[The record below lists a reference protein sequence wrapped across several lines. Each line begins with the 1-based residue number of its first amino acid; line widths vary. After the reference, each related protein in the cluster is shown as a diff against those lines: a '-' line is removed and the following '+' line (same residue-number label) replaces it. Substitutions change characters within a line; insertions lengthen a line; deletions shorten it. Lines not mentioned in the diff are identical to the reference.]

1 MSFFFRS
8 GTPAFQCPEIAN
20 GEESYSGFSID
31 IWSCGVTLYNLVTG
45 LLPFEADN
53 IYLLFQTIGRGV
65 YTIPDDID
73 PHLTSLLHG
82 LLNVNK
88 SLRFTIEQIKQHD
101 WFRRRPPR
109 TFDFL
114 PFPPLALNRFQSFTM
129 YDYLTELH
137 QTSTETSEELPEMN
151 LVDPSISVI
160 NSPYDNNNQYVPN
173 EVTPYEQGHRPTR
186 SLWNCGC
193 NRTTTSSDNLHQRK
207 NRNRSNHRI
216 CSLS

>member
-1 MSFFFRS
+1 M
-8 GTPAFQCPEIAN
+8 
-20 GEESYSGFSID
+20 
-31 IWSCGVTLYNLVTG
+31 TLYNLVTG

-73 PHLTSLLHG
+73 PHLTSLLRG
-82 LLNVNK
+82 LLHTNK
-88 SLRFTIEQIKQHD
+88 SSRFTIEQIKQHD

-114 PFPPLALNRFQSFTM
+114 PFPPLALNRFQTFSM

-137 QTSTETSEELPEMN
+137 QTSTETSEEHPDMN
-151 LVDPSISVI
+151 LLDPSILVI
-160 NSPYDNNNQYVPN
+160 TSPYDNNNQYVPS
-173 EVTPYEQGHRPTR
+173 EGTHQHQQRQRRTR
-186 SLWNCGC
+186 SLLNCGC
-193 NRTTTSSDNLHQRK
+193 SRTTTSSDNLHQRK
-207 NRNRSNHRI
+207 NRSRSNHRI